1 MPMVK
6 YIKSPT
12 TSFRVVINGPVA
24 RAGSILYLL
33 RSRGMRVPN
42 MAATKMTAN
51 KEILT
56 TKPKVEFPKAKAMA
70 KAKAAAEAANGFSVL
85 PLTALNNGFDKF
97 VVPDIKFIYITC
109 IVL

>member
-33 RSRGMRVPN
+33 RSRGIRVPN

-51 KEILT
+51 KEMLT

-70 KAKAAAEAANGFSVL
+70 KINIDKNAPLIKATILSLAIFLNMEPKGFESF
-85 PLTALNNGFDKF
+85 ARD
-97 VVPDIKFIYITC
+97 
-109 IVL
+109 